1 VATAA
6 GRSHIGASHDVY
18 ELAVEGEPGY
28 VDQVP
33 RRERY
38 QAAHPNVEIR
48 YHGSY
53 WQAIVREDAGEIVIT
68 RYELRGLLDKLES
81 LDHPAG

>member
-1 VATAA
+1 MTMS
-6 GRSHIGASHDVY
+6 GHDGLTRPALRTVPR
-18 ELAVEGEPGY
+18 EHGY

-33 RRERY
+33 RRQQY
-38 QAAHPNVEIR
+38 QAAHPNVEVL

-68 RYELRGLLDKLES
+68 RYELRALLDKLES

>member
-1 VATAA
+1 MS
-6 GRSHIGASHDVY
+6 GHDGLTRPALRTVPR
-18 ELAVEGEPGY
+18 EPGY

-33 RRERY
+33 RREQY
-38 QAAHPNVEIR
+38 QAAHPNVEIL

-68 RYELRGLLDKLES
+68 RYELRALLDKLES
-81 LDHPAG
+81 LE